1 MTTTGGSN
9 KANCGRVSGMGGE
22 MRKSILIF
30 AAALFALGTAGTTA
44 RADFVVIFQ
53 PNPVYL
59 SQTTKLAITDA
70 DFTVTS
76 MIGPIGFS
84 PAVTELTVPTSWATW
99 GCPPQTEDCTPR
111 VLWTGSS
118 ETPTFTLPSGN
129 QALGFEAEP
138 NIFEVEHIIANFYDG
153 TALVGTVNY
162 DINGQAGALLMAA
175 DTHTNQFTSVTIT
188 DTNGSGGFA
197 IGDIRYGTPTSI
209 TPEPTSILLF
219 GSGLLS
225 LAALRKRLQKT

>member
-1 MTTTGGSN
+1 
-9 KANCGRVSGMGGE
+9 

-59 SQTTKLAITDA
+59 SQTTKLAITDP

-76 MIGPIGFS
+76 MIGPIAFS
-84 PAVTELTVPTSWATW
+84 PAVTELTVLTSWSTW

-138 NIFEVEHIIANFYDG
+138 NIFEVERIIVNFYDG

-162 DINGQAGALLMAA
+162 NINGQAGALLMAA

-188 DTNGSGGFA
+188 DTNGA
-197 IGDIRYGTPTSI
+197 V
-209 TPEPTSILLF
+209 
-219 GSGLLS
+219 GSLSATYVTVRRRVLHQNRHPSFS
-225 LAALRKRLQKT
+225 LAAGFFPSPA

>member
-1 MTTTGGSN
+1 
-9 KANCGRVSGMGGE
+9 
-22 MRKSILIF
+22 MRKSILTF
-30 AAALFALGTAGTTA
+30 AAALFALGIAATTA
-44 RADFVVIFQ
+44 RADFQVIFQ

-76 MIGPIGFS
+76 AIGPIGFS
-84 PAVTELTVPTSWATW
+84 PAVTELTVPSSWATW

-118 ETPTFTLPSGN
+118 ETLTFTLPGGN

-153 TALVGTVNY
+153 AALVGTVNY

-197 IGDIRYGTPTSI
+197 IGDIRYGTPQSI
-209 TPEPTSILLF
+209 TPEPASILLF

-225 LAALRKRLQKT
+225 LAGLMKKLRKS

>member
-1 MTTTGGSN
+1 
-9 KANCGRVSGMGGE
+9 
-22 MRKSILIF
+22 MRKSIVTF
-30 AAALFALGTAGTTA
+30 AAALFALGIAATTA

-53 PNPVYL
+53 PNPTYL
-59 SQTTKLAITDA
+59 SQTTKLAITDP

-84 PAVTELTVPTSWATW
+84 PAVTELTVPSSWATW

-118 ETPTFTLPSGN
+118 ETLTFTLPGGN

-153 TALVGTVNY
+153 AALVGTVNY

-197 IGDIRYGTPTSI
+197 IGDIRYGTPQSI
-209 TPEPTSILLF
+209 TATPEPASMLLL

-225 LAALRKRLQKT
+225 LAGLRKRLQKS